1 MRRWDRT
8 HHRVGPPRGGERNRR
23 LGYVLQ
29 LVSRAVPHGQGT
41 GGIAQLGPCHIS
53 CHWTVTGNMIDTIL
67 LVSIWDTLT
76 VRTRAGGGIPATCA
90 GGPQQP
96 GHSGIC
102 QGYVRDIPDMWPAA
116 LTWPPQGQQRYF
128 RVCRCASLSRT
139 LVRSI

>member
-76 VRTRAGGGIPATCA
+76 VRTRALQGGASRPRAARNSRAIRE
-90 GGPQQP
+90 
-96 GHSGIC
+96 
-102 QGYVRDIPDMWPAA
+102 YVRDMSGIYQ
-116 LTWPPQGQQRYF
+116 TCGRQH
-128 RVCRCASLSRT
+128 
-139 LVRSI
+139 